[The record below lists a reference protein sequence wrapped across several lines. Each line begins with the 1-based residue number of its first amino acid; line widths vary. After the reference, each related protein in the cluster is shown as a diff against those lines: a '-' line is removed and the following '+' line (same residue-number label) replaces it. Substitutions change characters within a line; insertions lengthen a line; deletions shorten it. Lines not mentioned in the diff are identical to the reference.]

1 MSSGIL
7 VIQNYGVII
16 FKGLGYNNL
25 QQLLFQT
32 GYTSNALF
40 WSIVA
45 MTFVDRVSRS
55 RLLGM
60 GYGLCALCLTIF
72 TILLSVYENS
82 NDRAGVSGRLWL
94 LTCRAN

>member
-1 MSSGIL
+1 
-7 VIQNYGVII
+7 
-16 FKGLGYNNL
+16 
-25 QQLLFQT
+25 
-32 GYTSNALF
+32 
-40 WSIVA
+40 

-82 NDRAGVSGRLWL
+82 NDRAGVSCSSFL
-94 LTCRAN
+94 